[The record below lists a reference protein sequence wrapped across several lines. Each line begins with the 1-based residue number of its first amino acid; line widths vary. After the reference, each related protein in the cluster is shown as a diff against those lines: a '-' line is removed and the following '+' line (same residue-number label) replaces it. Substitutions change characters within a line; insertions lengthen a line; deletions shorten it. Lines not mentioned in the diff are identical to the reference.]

1 MSKTVVIVSGGFD
14 PLHSGHINYLEAAKR
29 LGDHLVVA
37 LNSDNWLAK
46 KKGRPFMPFEERAGI
61 IERLE
66 MVDTVWGF
74 DDSDGSCCDAL
85 EKIKLSYPEN
95 QIVFCNGGDRNKTN
109 IPEMIVQN
117 IDFEFGVGGDDKK
130 NSSSWILNRWNEE
143 WTA

>member
-66 MVDTVWGF
+66 MVDTAV
-74 DDSDGSCCDAL
+74 
-85 EKIKLSYPEN
+85 SYTHLTLP
-95 QIVFCNGGDRNKTN
+95 TN
-109 IPEMIVQN
+109 SLV
-117 IDFEFGVGGDDKK
+117 
-130 NSSSWILNRWNEE
+130 
-143 WTA
+143 